1 MEPVYLSVT
10 ALTKYIKRK
19 FDADPYLERVY
30 LTGEISNYRPRP
42 GHQYFSL
49 KDDHAVISAV
59 MYKGRFDKLTFK
71 PKEGM
76 KVMLIGRV
84 NVYESGGT
92 YNIMVEHM
100 EPDGVGA
107 LYQAFSELKEKLA
120 REGLFSLPKKQLPLF
135 PKRIAIV
142 TSPSGAVIRDIM
154 TTVKR
159 RYPIVQLVL
168 YPTIVQGKDSAANI
182 IKNLQA
188 IENKGDFDVVI
199 VARGGGSI
207 EDLWSFNEE
216 TVVRQIAAMSAPVIS
231 SVGHE
236 TDTTLADFVADVR
249 AATPTA
255 AAELSVPVLNDVI
268 RYIHQIDNRLYQKMR
283 HLHTMQQQRLN
294 RALQSY
300 IFRQPER
307 MYEGYAIKADQVQQR
322 LTNQMQQQIHL
333 RSNELQRL
341 QLRLENRNPA
351 REVQLASNR
360 RQQITGE
367 LQRAMDRYLKQKEIR
382 MISSMQ
388 SLDLL
393 SPLKIMSRG
402 YTYTTKDG
410 NVIASVKELRS
421 GDKLK
426 VNFSDGYA
434 DAEVK
439 QVVEEND
446 YGRKE
451 SKF

>member
-1 MEPVYLSVT
+1 MEPLYLSVT

-59 MYKGRFDKLTFK
+59 MYKGRFDKLTFT
-71 PKEGM
+71 PKEGI

-84 NVYESGGT
+84 NVYEAGGT

-100 EPDGVGA
+100 EPDGIGA

-120 REGLFSLPKKQLPLF
+120 REGLFSLPKKKIPVF

-168 YPTIVQGKDSAANI
+168 YPTVVQGKDSAGSI
-182 IKNLQA
+182 IRNLQT
-188 IENKGDFDVVI
+188 IEQKGDYDLVI

-216 TVVRQIAAMSAPVIS
+216 TVVRQIAAMTIPVIS

-236 TDTTLADFVADVR
+236 TDTTLSDFVADVR

-255 AAELSVPVLNDVI
+255 AAELSVPVLNDVN
-268 RYIHQIDNRLYQKMR
+268 RYIHQLENRLYQKLR
-283 HLHTMQQQRLN
+283 HLHTLQQQRLN
-294 RALQSY
+294 RAMQSY

-307 MYEGYAIKADQVQQR
+307 MYEGYAIKADQVQLR
-322 LTNQMQQQIHL
+322 LISQMQQQIQL
-333 RSNELQRL
+333 RSTDLERL
-341 QLRLENRNPA
+341 QLRLENRNPE
-351 REVQLASNR
+351 REVALAEKR
-360 RQQITGE
+360 RQQLSE
-367 LQRAMDRYLKQKEIR
+367 QLKRAMERYAKQQEQR
-382 MISSMQ
+382 LNTAMQ

-402 YTYTTKDG
+402 YTYTTRDG
-410 NVIASVKELRS
+410 EIVSSVKELQS

-434 DAEVK
+434 EAEVK
-439 QVVEEND
+439 YVVEE
-446 YGRKE
+446 K
-451 SKF
+451 

>member
-1 MEPVYLSVT
+1 
-10 ALTKYIKRK
+10 
-19 FDADPYLERVY
+19 
-30 LTGEISNYRPRP
+30 
-42 GHQYFSL
+42 
-49 KDDHAVISAV
+49 
-59 MYKGRFDKLTFK
+59 MYQT
-71 PKEGM
+71 
-76 KVMLIGRV
+76 
-84 NVYESGGT
+84 
-92 YNIMVEHM
+92 
-100 EPDGVGA
+100 
-107 LYQAFSELKEKLA
+107 FSELKEKLT
-120 REGLFSLPKKQLPLF
+120 REGLFSLPKKKLPVF

-182 IKNLQA
+182 VSNLKL
-188 IENKGDFDVVI
+188 IEDKGDFDTVI

-216 TVVRQIAAMSAPVIS
+216 AVVRQIAAMSVPVIS

-255 AAELSVPVLNDVI
+255 AAELSVPVLSDVI

-294 RALQSY
+294 RAMQSY

-322 LTNQMQQQIHL
+322 LANQMQQQIHL

-351 REVQLASNR
+351 RDVQLAGNR
-360 RQQITGE
+360 RQQVTDE
-367 LQRAMDRYLKQKEIR
+367 LQRAMDRYLKQKEMR
-382 MISSMQ
+382 MTSAMQ

-402 YTYTTKDG
+402 YTYTTRDG
-410 NVIASVKELRS
+410 NVVASVKELQS

-434 DAEVK
+434 EAEVK
-439 QVVEEND
+439 QVVEE
-446 YGRKE
+446 K
-451 SKF
+451 

>member
-1 MEPVYLSVT
+1 
-10 ALTKYIKRK
+10 
-19 FDADPYLERVY
+19 
-30 LTGEISNYRPRP
+30 
-42 GHQYFSL
+42 
-49 KDDHAVISAV
+49 
-59 MYKGRFDKLTFK
+59 
-71 PKEGM
+71 
-76 KVMLIGRV
+76 
-84 NVYESGGT
+84 
-92 YNIMVEHM
+92 M

-107 LYQAFSELKEKLA
+107 LYQAFSELKEKLT
-120 REGLFSLPKKQLPLF
+120 REGLFSLPKKKLPVF

-142 TSPSGAVIRDIM
+142 TSSSGAVIRDIM

-182 IKNLQA
+182 IKNLKA
-188 IENKGDFDVVI
+188 IEQKGDFDVVI

-216 TVVRQIAAMSAPVIS
+216 TVVRQIAAMSVPVIS

-255 AAELSVPVLNDVI
+255 AAELSVPVLSDVI

-283 HLHTMQQQRLN
+283 HLHTIQKQRLN
-294 RALQSY
+294 RAMQSY

-307 MYEGYAIKADQVQQR
+307 MYEGYAIKADQAQQR
-322 LTNQMQQQIHL
+322 LANQMQQQIHL

-351 REVQLASNR
+351 REVQLAGNR
-360 RQQITGE
+360 RQQLADE
-367 LQRAMDRYLKQKEIR
+367 LQRAMGRYLKQKE
-382 MISSMQ
+382 MHLTSAMQ

-402 YTYTTKDG
+402 YTYTTRNGD
-410 NVIASVKELRS
+410 VVASVKELHS

-434 DAEVK
+434 EAEVK
-439 QVVEEND
+439 HVVEE
-446 YGRKE
+446 K
-451 SKF
+451 

>member
-1 MEPVYLSVT
+1 MEPLYLSVT

-59 MYKGRFDKLTFK
+59 MYKGRFDKLTFT

-84 NVYESGGT
+84 NVYEAGGT

-100 EPDGVGA
+100 EPDGIGA

-120 REGLFSLPKKQLPLF
+120 REGLFSLPKKKIPVF

-168 YPTIVQGKDSAANI
+168 YPTVVQGKDSAGSI
-182 IKNLQA
+182 IRNLQT
-188 IENKGDFDVVI
+188 IEQKGDYDLVI

-216 TVVRQIAAMSAPVIS
+216 TVVRQIAAMTIPVIS

-236 TDTTLADFVADVR
+236 TDTTLSDFVADVR

-255 AAELSVPVLNDVI
+255 AAELSVPVLNDVN
-268 RYIHQIDNRLYQKMR
+268 RYIHQLENRLYQKLR
-283 HLHTMQQQRLN
+283 HLHTLQQQRLN
-294 RALQSY
+294 RAMQSY

-307 MYEGYAIKADQVQQR
+307 MYEGYAIKADQVQLR
-322 LTNQMQQQIHL
+322 LISQMQQQIQL
-333 RSNELQRL
+333 RSTDLERL
-341 QLRLENRNPA
+341 QLRLENRNPE
-351 REVQLASNR
+351 REVALAEKR
-360 RQQITGE
+360 RQQLSE
-367 LQRAMDRYLKQKEIR
+367 QLKRAMERYAKQQEQR
-382 MISSMQ
+382 LNTAMQ

-402 YTYTTKDG
+402 YTYTTRDG
-410 NVIASVKELRS
+410 EIVSSVKELQS

-434 DAEVK
+434 EAEVK
-439 QVVEEND
+439 YVVEE
-446 YGRKE
+446 K
-451 SKF
+451 

>member
-107 LYQAFSELKEKLA
+107 LYQAFSELKEKLT
-120 REGLFSLPKKQLPLF
+120 REGLFSLPKKKLPVF

-142 TSPSGAVIRDIM
+142 TSSSGAVIRDIM

-182 IKNLQA
+182 IKNLKA
-188 IENKGDFDVVI
+188 IEQKGDFDVVI

-216 TVVRQIAAMSAPVIS
+216 TVVRQIAAMSVPVIS

-255 AAELSVPVLNDVI
+255 AAEFSVPVLSDVI

-283 HLHTMQQQRLN
+283 HLHTIQKQRLN
-294 RALQSY
+294 RAMQSY

-307 MYEGYAIKADQVQQR
+307 MYEGYAIKADQAQQR
-322 LTNQMQQQIHL
+322 LANQMQQQIHL

-351 REVQLASNR
+351 REVQLAGNR
-360 RQQITGE
+360 RQQLADE
-367 LQRAMDRYLKQKEIR
+367 LQRAMGRYLKQKE
-382 MISSMQ
+382 MHLTSAMQ

-402 YTYTTKDG
+402 YTYTTRNGD
-410 NVIASVKELRS
+410 VVASVKELHS

-434 DAEVK
+434 EAEVK
-439 QVVEEND
+439 HVVEE
-446 YGRKE
+446 K
-451 SKF
+451 

>member
-59 MYKGRFDKLTFK
+59 MYKGRFDKLAFK

-76 KVMLIGRV
+76 KVLLIGRV

-100 EPDGVGA
+100 EPDGIGA
-107 LYQAFSELKEKLA
+107 LYQAFSELKEKLT
-120 REGLFSLPKKQLPLF
+120 REGLFSLPKKKLPVF

-182 IKNLQA
+182 VSNLKL
-188 IENKGDFDVVI
+188 IEDKGDFDTVI

-216 TVVRQIAAMSAPVIS
+216 AVVRQIAAMSVPVIS

-236 TDTTLADFVADVR
+236 TDTTLADFVCSIN
-249 AATPTA
+249 P
-255 AAELSVPVLNDVI
+255 
-268 RYIHQIDNRLYQKMR
+268 RY
-283 HLHTMQQQRLN
+283 
-294 RALQSY
+294 
-300 IFRQPER
+300 FR
-307 MYEGYAIKADQVQQR
+307 
-322 LTNQMQQQIHL
+322 
-333 RSNELQRL
+333 
-341 QLRLENRNPA
+341 
-351 REVQLASNR
+351 
-360 RQQITGE
+360 
-367 LQRAMDRYLKQKEIR
+367 
-382 MISSMQ
+382 
-388 SLDLL
+388 
-393 SPLKIMSRG
+393 
-402 YTYTTKDG
+402 
-410 NVIASVKELRS
+410 
-421 GDKLK
+421 
-426 VNFSDGYA
+426 
-434 DAEVK
+434 
-439 QVVEEND
+439 
-446 YGRKE
+446 
-451 SKF
+451 

>member
-1 MEPVYLSVT
+1 MEPLYLSVT

-59 MYKGRFDKLTFK
+59 MYKGRFDKLTFT

-84 NVYESGGT
+84 NVYEAGGT

-100 EPDGVGA
+100 EPDGIGA

-120 REGLFSLPKKQLPLF
+120 REGLFSLPKKKIPVF

-168 YPTIVQGKDSAANI
+168 YPTVVQGKDSAGSI
-182 IKNLQA
+182 IRNLQT
-188 IENKGDFDVVI
+188 IEQKGDYDLVI

-216 TVVRQIAAMSAPVIS
+216 TVVRQIAAMTIPVIS

-236 TDTTLADFVADVR
+236 TDTTLSDFVADVR

-255 AAELSVPVLNDVI
+255 AAELSVPVLNDVN
-268 RYIHQIDNRLYQKMR
+268 RYIHQLENRLYQKLR
-283 HLHTMQQQRLN
+283 HLHTLQQQRLN
-294 RALQSY
+294 RAMQSY
-300 IFRQPER
+300 IFRQPVR
-307 MYEGYAIKADQVQQR
+307 MYEGYAIKADQVQLR
-322 LTNQMQQQIHL
+322 LISQMQQQIQL
-333 RSNELQRL
+333 RSTDLERL
-341 QLRLENRNPA
+341 QLRLENRNPE
-351 REVQLASNR
+351 REVALAEKR
-360 RQQITGE
+360 RQQLSE
-367 LQRAMDRYLKQKEIR
+367 QLKRAMERYAKQQEQR
-382 MISSMQ
+382 LNTAMQ

-402 YTYTTKDG
+402 YTYTTRDG
-410 NVIASVKELRS
+410 EIVSSVKELQS

-434 DAEVK
+434 EAEVK
-439 QVVEEND
+439 YVVEE
-446 YGRKE
+446 K
-451 SKF
+451 

>member
-1 MEPVYLSVT
+1 MEPLYLSVT

-59 MYKGRFDKLTFK
+59 MYKGRFDKLTFT

-84 NVYESGGT
+84 NVYEAGGT

-100 EPDGVGA
+100 EPDGIGA

-120 REGLFSLPKKQLPLF
+120 REGLFSLPKKKIPVF

-168 YPTIVQGKDSAANI
+168 YPTVVQGKDSAGSI
-182 IKNLQA
+182 IRNLQT
-188 IENKGDFDVVI
+188 IEQKGDYDLVI

-216 TVVRQIAAMSAPVIS
+216 TVVRQIAAMTIPVIS

-236 TDTTLADFVADVR
+236 TDTTLSDFVADVR

-255 AAELSVPVLNDVI
+255 AAELSVPVLNDVN
-268 RYIHQIDNRLYQKMR
+268 RYIHQLENRLYQKLR
-283 HLHTMQQQRLN
+283 HLHTLQQQRLN
-294 RALQSY
+294 RAMQSY

-307 MYEGYAIKADQVQQR
+307 MYEGYAIKADQVQLR
-322 LTNQMQQQIHL
+322 LISQMQQQIQL
-333 RSNELQRL
+333 RSTDLERL
-341 QLRLENRNPA
+341 QLRLENRNPE
-351 REVQLASNR
+351 REVALAEKS
-360 RQQITGE
+360 RQQLSE
-367 LQRAMDRYLKQKEIR
+367 QLKRAMERYAKHQEQRLNTA
-382 MISSMQ
+382 MQ

-402 YTYTTKDG
+402 YTYTTRDG
-410 NVIASVKELRS
+410 EIVSSVKELQS

-434 DAEVK
+434 EAEVK
-439 QVVEEND
+439 YVVEE
-446 YGRKE
+446 K
-451 SKF
+451 